1 MNKKFIIH
9 DILCNFFVQ
18 PVHTAKIMTM
28 NWKAQRVQWI
38 FESNIVKYLLLYS
51 MIHFYNRH
59 TEIANCF
66 LHSSIF
72 SPHSK
77 GNTLEGSHICQE
89 RRSENSEFRK
99 TKCKRINIQNVM
111 HNVQWE
117 LFFSHSLRHF
127 PQKSVQWRS
136 NKLLGTLNQRTI
148 MTQIELMIL
157 QCRTF
162 NLWRLILFKL

>member
-1 MNKKFIIH
+1 MKSPEEVMLHCFIAVGCFFALWIKKIIIH

-117 LFFSHSLRHF
+117 LFFRIHF
-127 PQKSVQWRS
+127 DIFHRKV
-136 NKLLGTLNQRTI
+136 
-148 MTQIELMIL
+148 
-157 QCRTF
+157 F
-162 NLWRLILFKL
+162 NGVVTSC